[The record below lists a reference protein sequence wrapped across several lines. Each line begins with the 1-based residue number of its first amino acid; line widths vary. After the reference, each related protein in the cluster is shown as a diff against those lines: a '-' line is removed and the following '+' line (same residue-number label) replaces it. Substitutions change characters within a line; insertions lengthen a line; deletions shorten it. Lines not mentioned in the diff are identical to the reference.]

1 LWKWIDAHGKEFGI
15 GRPYLDKDPAHVA
28 PIDGANHHREAT
40 RQGVAI
46 VNTKRTSAMNLLA
59 PDDLNG
65 FSAALR
71 RDGTAVARRYE
82 LKNGKT
88 LGSGRQ

>member
-1 LWKWIDAHGKEFGI
+1 
-15 GRPYLDKDPAHVA
+15 
-28 PIDGANHHREAT
+28 
-40 RQGVAI
+40 
-46 VNTKRTSAMNLLA
+46 MNLLA